1 MVETEG
7 RKRGRPRLSNR
18 HATNSSNLRRTQQES
33 CSVADQVANVKLSI
47 LDTLN
52 TVRQF
57 RAELEAREKNLEATL
72 LEVDGL
78 GMFMNQR
85 FTCFKKKK
93 KKKIYLLFLDTILF
107 CSRFNKL
114 LVGETGERILEIS
127 QSLTS
132 NNV

>member
-93 KKKIYLLFLDTILF
+93 KKDLLAF
-107 CSRFNKL
+107 S
-114 LVGETGERILEIS
+114 
-127 QSLTS
+127 
-132 NNV
+132 